1 MQDKAVFAASL
12 TYDGVSTHLSSP
24 CPAAQGKEATRI
36 FKRSS
41 KTNINESS
49 SSRHVLAALRGV
61 AFQKCGEA
69 AFFFV
74 QGSVWL
80 SSVCL
85 LVPILRKGQWLQ
97 KGYKAIVLLCTLKRK
112 GIASAVLCCSTSFMS
127 YDNLDQ
133 GHPDY
138 NHRVYP
144 FIFHHIDLVMMKIRP
159 R

>member
-1 MQDKAVFAASL
+1 MQDKTVFAASL
-12 TYDGVSTHLSSP
+12 THDGVSIHLSTP

-61 AFQKCGEA
+61 AFQKVWGSC
-69 AFFFV
+69 FFFVQATV

-80 SSVCL
+80 VPSFAL

-97 KGYKAIVLLCTLKRK
+97 KGYKAKYL
-112 GIASAVLCCSTSFMS
+112 AFA
-127 YDNLDQ
+127 Q
-133 GHPDY
+133 
-138 NHRVYP
+138 
-144 FIFHHIDLVMMKIRP
+144 
-159 R
+159 

>member
-12 TYDGVSTHLSSP
+12 THDAVSIHLPSP

-69 AFFFV
+69 AFFLCK
-74 QGSVWL
+74 GR
-80 SSVCL
+80 SSYPPFAL
-85 LVPILRKGQWLQ
+85 LVPTLRKRQWLQ
-97 KGYKAIVLLCTLKRK
+97 KGYKANILLCIMEKK
-112 GIASAVLCCSTSFMS
+112 AF
-127 YDNLDQ
+127 
-133 GHPDY
+133 
-138 NHRVYP
+138 
-144 FIFHHIDLVMMKIRP
+144 
-159 R
+159 